1 MEMDEGRDREEEVR
15 IGQLLS
21 NTFIR
26 PPMS

>member
-1 MEMDEGRDREEEVR
+1 MEMDEGRDREGEVR

-26 PPMS
+26 TPMS